1 MKKDFLKIPSE
12 MNAIEIKEFGNA
24 DNLSLCIRPVPQI
37 ANNQILIKVSFAGVN
52 RPDILQRKGNYKVPK
67 DASDLPGL
75 EVSGIVVEKKSSN
88 IKFNVGDKVCALC
101 HGGGYAEYV
110 AVDEG
115 HCMPLP
121 KSYSMAEAACIPET
135 FITVWSNLFMRGKL
149 QKNDK
154 VLIHGGASGIGTTAI
169 QLANHFGAKVY
180 ATAGSDRKC
189 KAVEKIGAVKCF
201 NYKTKE
207 FENEINLLTN
217 KKGVDVILDM
227 VAGPYIS
234 RNLKCLSINGRLV
247 IIAVQGGIKDEVNF
261 ANIMIK
267 RQTITGSTLRP
278 QPSQKKAE
286 YVNSLVKNAW
296 EYLDQGKIKPVIQ
309 KEFLLSDASEA
320 HKALEKG
327 NHVGKFI
334 MKVSQNYN

>member
-1 MKKDFLKIPSE
+1 MKKEFLNIPKN
-12 MNAIEIKEFGNA
+12 MQAIEIEEFGEA
-24 DNLSLCIRPVPQI
+24 DNLKLCVRPIPQI
-37 ANNQILIKVSFAGVN
+37 SNNQILIKVSFAGIN
-52 RPDILQRKGNYKVPK
+52 RPDILQRQGNYKVPE

-75 EVSGIVVEKKSSN
+75 EVSGIVVEKKGSSV
-88 IKFNVGDKVCALC
+88 KFNVGDEVCALC

-121 KSYSMAEAACIPET
+121 KGYSMAEAACIPET

-149 QKNDK
+149 QKNEK

-169 QLANHFGAKVY
+169 QLAKNFGAKVY
-180 ATAGSDRKC
+180 ATAGSDEKC
-189 KAVEKIGAVKCF
+189 QVVEKLGAIKCF

-207 FENEINLLTN
+207 FEKEINQLTN
-217 KKGVDVILDM
+217 KQGVDVILDM

-278 QPSQKKAE
+278 QPSTKKTE
-286 YVNSLVKNAW
+286 YVNSLFENAW
-296 EYLDQGKIKPVIQ
+296 EYLEKGKIKPIIQ
-309 KEFLLSDASEA
+309 REFLLSDASEA

-327 NHVGKFI
+327 DHVGKFI
-334 MKVSQNYN
+334 MKVS

>member
-1 MKKDFLKIPSE
+1 MKKEFLNIPKN
-12 MNAIEIKEFGNA
+12 MQAIEIEEFGEA
-24 DNLSLCIRPVPQI
+24 DNLKLCVRPTPQI
-37 ANNQILIKVSFAGVN
+37 SNNQILIKVSFAGVN
-52 RPDILQRKGNYKVPK
+52 RPDILQRQGNYKVPE

-75 EVSGIVVEKKSSN
+75 EVSGIVVKKKGSSV
-88 IKFNVGDKVCALC
+88 KFNVGDKVCALC

-121 KSYSMAEAACIPET
+121 KGYSMAEAACIPET

-149 QKNDK
+149 QKNEK

-169 QLANHFGAKVY
+169 QLAKHFGAKVY
-180 ATAGSDRKC
+180 ATAGSDEKC
-189 KAVEKIGAVKCF
+189 QVVEKLGAIKCF
-201 NYKTKE
+201 NYKTKK
-207 FENEINLLTN
+207 FEKEINQLTN
-217 KKGVDVILDM
+217 KQGVDVILDM

-278 QPSQKKAE
+278 QPSTKKTE
-286 YVNSLVKNAW
+286 YVNSLFENAW
-296 EYLDQGKIKPVIQ
+296 EYLDKGKIKPIIQ
-309 KEFLLSDASEA
+309 REFLLSDASEA

-327 NHVGKFI
+327 DHVGKFI
-334 MKVSQNYN
+334 MKVS

>member
-1 MKKDFLKIPSE
+1 MKDNFLNIPDN
-12 MNAIEIKEFGNA
+12 MQAIEIKEFGKA
-24 DNLSLCIRPVPQI
+24 ENLKLCIRPTPRI
-37 ANNQILIKVSFAGVN
+37 ANNQLLIKVLFAGVN
-52 RPDILQRKGNYKVPK
+52 RPDILQRQGNYKVPE

-75 EVSGIVVEKKSSN
+75 EVSGIIVEKKGSN
-88 IKFNVGDKVCALC
+88 LKFNVGDKVCALC

-115 HCMPLP
+115 HCMPIP
-121 KSYSMAEAACIPET
+121 KGYSMAEAACIPET

-149 QKNDK
+149 KKNEK

-169 QLANHFGAKVY
+169 QLANYFGAEVY
-180 ATAGSDRKC
+180 ATAGSDKKC
-189 KAVEKIGAVKCF
+189 QAVEKIGALKCI

-207 FENEINLLTN
+207 FENEINQLTN
-217 KKGVDVILDM
+217 KQGVDVILDM

-278 QPSQKKAE
+278 KPSTKKTE
-286 YVNSLVKNAW
+286 YVNNLVKNAW
-296 EYLDQGKIKPVIQ
+296 EYLNKGKIKPIIQ
-309 KEFLLSDASEA
+309 KEFLLNDACDA

-327 NHVGKFI
+327 DHIGKFI
-334 MKVSQNYN
+334 MKVA

>member
-1 MKKDFLKIPSE
+1 MKKDLLNIPGH
-12 MNAIEIKEFGNA
+12 MKAIEIKEFGEANK
-24 DNLSLCIRPVPQI
+24 LKLCIRPTPQI

-52 RPDILQRKGNYKVPK
+52 RPDILQRQGNYKVPK

-75 EVSGIVVEKKSSN
+75 EVSGIVIDKKGAN
-88 IKFNVGDKVCALC
+88 LKFNVGDKVCALC

-121 KSYSMAEAACIPET
+121 KGYSMAEAACIPET

-149 QKNDK
+149 QKNEK

-180 ATAGSDRKC
+180 ATAGSDEKC
-189 KAVEKIGAVKCF
+189 KAVEKIGALKCI
-201 NYKTKE
+201 NYKTKD
-207 FENEINLLTN
+207 FENEINKLTN
-217 KKGVDVILDM
+217 KQGVNVILDM

-278 QPSQKKAE
+278 QPSTKKTE
-286 YVNSLVKNAW
+286 YVNNLVKNAW
-296 EYLDQGKIKPVIQ
+296 EYLEKGKIKPIIQ
-309 KEFLLSDASEA
+309 REFLLSDARKA

-327 NHVGKFI
+327 DHVGKFI
-334 MKVSQNYN
+334 MKVS

>member
-1 MKKDFLKIPSE
+1 MKKEFLNIPKN
-12 MNAIEIKEFGNA
+12 MQAIEIEEFGKA
-24 DNLSLCIRPVPQI
+24 DNLKLCVRPTPQI
-37 ANNQILIKVSFAGVN
+37 SNNQILIKVSFAGVN
-52 RPDILQRKGNYKVPK
+52 RPDILQRQGNYKVPE

-75 EVSGIVVEKKSSN
+75 EVSGIVVEKKGSN
-88 IKFNVGDKVCALC
+88 VKFNVGDKVCALC

-121 KSYSMAEAACIPET
+121 KGYSMAEAACIPET

-149 QKNDK
+149 QKNEK

-169 QLANHFGAKVY
+169 QLAKHFGAKVY
-180 ATAGSDRKC
+180 ATAGSDEKC
-189 KAVEKIGAVKCF
+189 QVVEKLGAIKCF

-207 FENEINLLTN
+207 FEKEINQLTN
-217 KKGVDVILDM
+217 KQGVDVILDM

-278 QPSQKKAE
+278 QPSTKKTE
-286 YVNSLVKNAW
+286 YVNSLYTNAW
-296 EYLDQGKIKPVIQ
+296 EYLDNGKIKPIIQ
-309 KEFLLSDASEA
+309 REFLFSDASEA

-327 NHVGKFI
+327 DHVGKFI
-334 MKVSQNYN
+334 MKVS